1 MSRQSQAMLD
11 LIPQLRR
18 YARSLTRSS
27 HDAEDLL
34 QDCLT
39 NAVENEASWRGTNLR
54 AWMTRI
60 MTNLNYNNLRKN
72 RRTPPHIP
80 INTTD
85 SDPGL
90 QSPNLT
96 VEHYAFREAVEK
108 LSADQRSVLMLV
120 AIEGYSY
127 GETAEILDIPVGTVM
142 SRLSRARHFLAKQL
156 SGNNIVELR
165 SSR

>member
-72 RRTPPHIP
+72 RRTPPHVP

-96 VEHYAFREAVEK
+96 VEHYAFREAVENCRPISD
-108 LSADQRSVLMLV
+108 L
-120 AIEGYSY
+120 Y
-127 GETAEILDIPVGTVM
+127 
-142 SRLSRARHFLAKQL
+142 
-156 SGNNIVELR
+156 
-165 SSR
+165 